1 MRAPLLLLCLLLAL
15 AAAACGGKEASVVD
29 RAFED
34 PVRSAQVTLRLTVD
48 GAEGQD
54 RALEL
59 AGPWRSN
66 GPGRLHSFDWRARLV
81 GGPAGSVAGRLVSTG
96 ENLFVGYGGETYEVG
111 EARVAELERRAAAEE
126 RRRGDVDDAEDLER
140 LGVDPKGWFPE
151 SEEQDAEA
159 AGVPTTKVT
168 GRLDVDRAVRDV
180 ARLLRRPE
188 LRGQLGGRAPSAT
201 ELRLLAAML
210 EDPRFELHAGRE
222 DGKLRRLAATARV
235 RPPHGEGAPVTVRVA
250 LELRAVDQPVRFDAP
265 SGGRPIEELLRQ
277 LQTPDASSRRTS

>member
-1 MRAPLLLLCLLLAL
+1 MRAPLLLLALLAAL
-15 AAAACGGKEASVVD
+15 VAGACGGREASVVD

-66 GPGRLHSFDWRARLV
+66 GPGQLHSFDWRARV
-81 GGPAGSVAGRLVSTG
+81 AAGSDGAFEGRLVSTG
-96 ENLFVGYGGETYEVG
+96 ENLFVEHRGETYEVG
-111 EARVAELERRAAAEE
+111 EARVAELERRAAAQ
-126 RRRGDVDDAEDLER
+126 RRQQGDVDGAEDLER
-140 LGVDPKGWFPE
+140 LGVDPKAWFPE
-151 SEEQDAEA
+151 SDEEDAEV

-168 GRLDVDRAVRDV
+168 GTLDVERAVRDV

-188 LRGQLGGRAPSAT
+188 LQAQLGGRVPSAT
-201 ELRLLAAML
+201 ELRLLAAVL

-235 RPPHGEGAPVTVRVA
+235 VPPRGEGAPVTVRFA
-250 LELRAVDQPVRFDAP
+250 LELRDVDQPVRIDAP
-265 SGGRPIEELLRQ
+265 SGGRPIEELLQQ
-277 LQTPDASSRRTS
+277 LHGPTAGAGRTS